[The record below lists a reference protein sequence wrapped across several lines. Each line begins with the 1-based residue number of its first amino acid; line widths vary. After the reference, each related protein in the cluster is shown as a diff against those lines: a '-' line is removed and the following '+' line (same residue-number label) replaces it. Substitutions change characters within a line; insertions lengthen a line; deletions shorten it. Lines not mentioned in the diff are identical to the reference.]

1 MRCASF
7 VSVSLAGLLWAAGA
21 LAQDCPFID
30 MRVQKKQEADC
41 KALGGDWGRF
51 GAWAYHCNIYS
62 CVLRAKDGGKP
73 CRDHVDCEFLC
84 TTTQAGGIGT
94 EVEGKCATH
103 KNSFGCT
110 THVNGGRIVGRV
122 CTE

>member
-7 VSVSLAGLLWAAGA
+7 VSASAAALLFASGAA
-21 LAQDCPFID
+21 AQDCPFID
-30 MRVQKKQEADC
+30 ARVQKRQEAEC
-41 KALGGDWGRF
+41 KTLGGEWGRF